1 VGNGSYITNSLD
13 PLDRPNN
20 GSKSAC
26 AGVSYLVLCV
36 VAYPWYKLCGHV
48 ASNTGQ
54 PHLENVSDEDGNSVQ
69 ATGPGTFP
77 NLPLLA
83 AIPAVT

>member
-1 VGNGSYITNSLD
+1 VGNGSYITNSLH

-20 GSKSAC
+20 GSKSART
-26 AGVSYLVLCV
+26 GVSYLVLCV
-36 VAYPWYKLCGHV
+36 VAYPRYKLCSHV

-54 PHLENVSDEDGNSVQ
+54 PHLENVSDEDGNSVRV
-69 ATGPGTFP
+69 TGPGTFP
-77 NLPLLA
+77 SLPLLV